1 MDRQT
6 LADVVKEHNAMQ
18 PPSRGRERPAGTQ
31 EIVIVEAGR
40 YNDWE
45 GRAKAYEAGERL
57 VTKDWYA
64 RVLVEDG
71 FAEWPGEAEALEEA
85 MAAAMLEEVEAALEE
100 IQVYV
105 MLALPAEVVQAM
117 KDRGIETV
125 EDVREASDKK
135 LLSVPGIGPGRL
147 RRIRETLGDPAAG

>member
-18 PPSRGRERPAGTQ
+18 PPRRRERPAGTQ
-31 EIVIVEAGR
+31 EIVIVEVGK
-40 YNDWE
+40 YNDWK
-45 GRAKAYEAGERL
+45 GRAQSLQAGDML

-64 RVLVEDG
+64 RMLVEDG
-71 FAEWPGEAEALEEA
+71 LAEWPGEAEAFEEALAAAALEEA
-85 MAAAMLEEVEAALEE
+85 EAALEE

-105 MLALPAEVVQAM
+105 MLALPAEVVRAM

-125 EDVREASDKK
+125 KDVQEANDKK
-135 LLSVPGIGPGRL
+135 LLSVPGIGLGRL